1 MAKLGKFRNTK
12 LDTSNSALGAQ
23 FSIAATNHSFELQAY
38 PNGTQTLNP
47 LAQTRELEVL
57 NLVFFHVF
65 ALKHAFLEQN
75 TVAKLNTSNFLP

>member
-1 MAKLGKFRNTK
+1 MDKFRNTK
-12 LDTSNSALGAQ
+12 LDTSNSALGTQ

-47 LAQTRELEVL
+47 LAQTRQLEVL
-57 NLVFFHVF
+57 NCCVFFNFPRH
-65 ALKHAFLEQN
+65 AAFLEQN